1 MKKLINQNKFY
12 FLIVLLSFLT
22 GSFGATAQ
30 EKEEAEKTK
39 KIVSLRYFNNNN
51 QNQYLLLEAIT
62 KNSEGVLPQIN
73 KSFTF
78 FINSNNPANL
88 IGKLNTN
95 AAGKAK
101 VFIPPSLKTIW
112 DSSSHHTFITI
123 ADEGTADEQS
133 QEIEIIKSKIS
144 IDTINEDGVRSITAK
159 VLKLEDDNWIPA
171 PDVEMKIG
179 IKRLGGILT
188 GGEELTYTTDSSG
201 SVIVELNKDSLPG
214 DEKGNL
220 ILAAKVEDN
229 DELGNLLVEK
239 TVNWGVPL
247 IVDKKFFDQRT
258 LWSTRDR
265 TPFWLLGIAYLI
277 IFSVWG
283 TLIYLIFQIFKI
295 KKLGRTTS

>member
-1 MKKLINQNKFY
+1 MKKLIKQYEFY
-12 FLIVLLSFLT
+12 FLIVLLCFLT

-51 QNQYLLLEAIT
+51 QNQYLLLSAIT

-78 FINSNNPANL
+78 FINNNDPAYL
-88 IGKLNTN
+88 IGKMNTN
-95 AAGKAK
+95 TAGKAK

-112 DSSSHHTFITI
+112 NASSHHTFIAI
-123 ADEGTADEQS
+123 ADEGTEVEQR

-159 VLKLEDDNWIPA
+159 VLKLEDDNWMPA
-171 PDVEMKIG
+171 RDVEMKIG

-201 SVIVELNKDSLPG
+201 SVTVELNKDSIPG

-229 DELGNLLVEK
+229 EELGNLFVEK

-247 IVDKKFFDQRT
+247 IVEKKFFDQRT
-258 LWSTRDR
+258 LWTTRFK
-265 TPFWLLGIAYLI
+265 TPFWLLGIAYTI
-277 IFSVWG
+277 IFGVWG
-283 TLIYLIFQIFKI
+283 TFIYLIFQIVKI
-295 KKLGRTTS
+295 KRLGKATK